1 MVIDFIDG
9 LSYAAGYQFKFE
21 LLFFFASDQR
31 IIILIKWKCP
41 LVSASD
47 GQDVWTEELAALW
60 TTAL

>member
-47 GQDVWTEELAALW
+47 GQDV
-60 TTAL
+60 